1 MLNQSIVVGRIV
13 NSPELRETENG
24 VKVSSILLAVPRSY
38 KNSTG
43 EYETDFIKCVLWRG
57 VAERTT
63 EYCKKGD
70 LIGVRGRIQ
79 TRDIEQEDETLKT
92 VMELVAE
99 RVTFLSSKKAD
110 ESICFFK
117 TKYLIYKKYYA

>member
-38 KNSTG
+38 KNSMG

-110 ESICFFK
+110 E
-117 TKYLIYKKYYA
+117 

>member
-13 NSPELRETENG
+13 NSPELHETESG
-24 VKVSSILLAVPRSY
+24 VKVSSLLLAVPRSY
-38 KNSTG
+38 KNSIG

-70 LIGVRGRIQ
+70 LIGIRGRIQ

-99 RVTFLSSKKAD
+99 KVTFLSSKKAD
-110 ESICFFK
+110 E
-117 TKYLIYKKYYA
+117 

>member
-24 VKVSSILLAVPRSY
+24 VKVSSVLLAVPRSY
-38 KNSTG
+38 KNSMG

-110 ESICFFK
+110 E
-117 TKYLIYKKYYA
+117 

>member
-24 VKVSSILLAVPRSY
+24 VKVSSVLLAVPRSY
-38 KNSTG
+38 KNSIG

-110 ESICFFK
+110 E
-117 TKYLIYKKYYA
+117 

>member
-43 EYETDFIKCVLWRG
+43 EYETDFIRCVLWRG

-99 RVTFLSSKKAD
+99 RVTFLSSKKTD
-110 ESICFFK
+110 E
-117 TKYLIYKKYYA
+117 

>member
-1 MLNQSIVVGRIV
+1 MLNQIVIVGRLV
-13 NSPELRETENG
+13 RDPELRETDG
-24 VKVSSILLAVPRSY
+24 GKKVTNITLAVPRSY

-99 RVTFLSSKKAD
+99 RVTFLSSKKTD
-110 ESICFFK
+110 E
-117 TKYLIYKKYYA
+117 